1 MNLITLFR
9 RRSSAPVARER
20 LQVLLAHE
28 RALTGRSDLLATLQD
43 EILAVIAKHF
53 TIDRDKVQIKLDRGE
68 TGLDAGDRRRSA
80 QPRQVEGG
88 GLGLMR
94 CGQTVTDW
102 LNIAVVSW
110 RRVSRRGDPRFR

>member
-28 RALTGRSDLLATLQD
+28 RAITGRSDLLATLQD

-53 TIDRDKVQIKLDRGE
+53 TIDREKVQIKLDRGE
-68 TGLDAGDRRRSA
+68 NVSTLEID
-80 QPRQVEGG
+80 VEVPSLVGAKAAA
-88 GLGLMR
+88 R
-94 CGQTVTDW
+94 
-102 LNIAVVSW
+102 A
-110 RRVSRRGDPRFR
+110 

>member
-68 TGLDAGDRRRSA
+68 NVSTLEIDVEVPEPGRDEGRRR
-80 QPRQVEGG
+80 
-88 GLGLMR
+88 GLEER
-94 CGQTVTDW
+94 
-102 LNIAVVSW
+102 
-110 RRVSRRGDPRFR
+110 RRGSRKKA